1 MIVAF
6 WAAVGKVALK
16 VLQFLVGDKKGR
28 KFLGYVIG
36 IALFIV
42 LIPVIALYG
51 LFGWMGAGDVADI
64 VGYDAIYENLP
75 SDIQDQLTEN
85 EVQLQTIDT
94 VFAENGLTDD
104 EADQAKLIYLSY
116 LTDRYSEENFYQTL
130 ADCFLTVSEESDL
143 LTNISS
149 AFGVEFSD
157 ADRDQ
162 FNQYF
167 GGDSNES

>member
-85 EVQLQTIDT
+85 ETQLQQIDT

-157 ADRDQ
+157 ADRIQ
-162 FNQYF
+162 FNEYF
-167 GGDSNES
+167 GGDSN

>member
-51 LFGWMGAGDVADI
+51 LFGWMSGGEVAEI
-64 VGYDAIYENLP
+64 VGYDAVYQNLP
-75 SDIQDQLTEN
+75 TEIREQIDEN
-85 EVQLQTIDT
+85 ELQLQTIET
-94 VFAENGLTDD
+94 VFRENGLMSGD
-104 EADQAKLIYLSY
+104 IS
-116 LTDRYSEENFYQTL
+116 DRKS
-130 ADCFLTVSEESDL
+130 V
-143 LTNISS
+143 
-149 AFGVEFSD
+149 V
-157 ADRDQ
+157 
-162 FNQYF
+162 
-167 GGDSNES
+167 

>member
-51 LFGWMGAGDVADI
+51 LFGWMSGGEVAEI
-64 VGYDAIYENLP
+64 VGYDAERDVNDLMLERLDAVYKSPVSVFVQAE
-75 SDIQDQLTEN
+75 QLGF
-85 EVQLQTIDT
+85 EVET
-94 VFAENGLTDD
+94 AECPTLESASCAFPFVRDNARAAAID
-104 EADQAKLIYLSY
+104 EAFSTAIKEMIEDGTMKAL
-116 LTDRYSEENFYQTL
+116 SEEWLGMDVTCYEPL
-130 ADCFLTVSEESDL
+130 
-143 LTNISS
+143 
-149 AFGVEFSD
+149 FGF
-157 ADRDQ
+157 
-162 FNQYF
+162 
-167 GGDSNES
+167 

>member
-1 MIVAF
+1 M
-6 WAAVGKVALK
+6 
-16 VLQFLVGDKKGR
+16 LQFLVGDKKGR

-36 IALFIV
+36 IVLFIV
-42 LIPVIALYG
+42 LIPVIAIYG
-51 LFGWMGAGDVADI
+51 LFGWLGAGEVADI
-64 VGYDAIYENLP
+64 VGYDAIYKNLP
-75 SDIQDQLTEN
+75 TEICEQMEANENQLQMIESVFTVNELTE
-85 EVQLQTIDT
+85 
-94 VFAENGLTDD
+94 DD
-104 EADQAKLIYLSY
+104 ISKAKLIYLSY

-162 FNQYF
+162 FNEYF

>member
-85 EVQLQTIDT
+85 ETQLQQIDT

-149 AFGVEFSD
+149 AFGVEFTD
-157 ADRDQ
+157 ADRNQ
-162 FNQYF
+162 FNEYF
-167 GGDSNES
+167 GGDSN

>member
-94 VFAENGLTDD
+94 VFAENGLTDN

-116 LTDRYSEENFYQTL
+116 LTDKHSEENFYQKL

-149 AFGVEFSD
+149 AFGIEFSD

-162 FNQYF
+162 FNEYF
-167 GGDSNES
+167 GGDSN

>member
-85 EVQLQTIDT
+85 ETQLQQIDT

-130 ADCFLTVSEESDL
+130 ADCFLAVSEESDL

-149 AFGVEFSD
+149 AFGIEFSD

-162 FNQYF
+162 FNEYF
-167 GGDSNES
+167 GGDSN

>member
-16 VLQFLVGDKKGR
+16 VLQFLVGDKNGR

-42 LIPVIALYG
+42 LIPVIAIYG

-75 SDIQDQLTEN
+75 TDIREQMDANEIQL
-85 EVQLQTIDT
+85 VTIDT
-94 VFAENGLTDD
+94 VFAENGLTDED
-104 EADQAKLIYLSY
+104 VSKAKLIYLSY
-116 LTDRYSEENFYQTL
+116 LTDKYSEENFYQRL
-130 ADCFLTVSEESDL
+130 ADCFLTSSEESDL

-149 AFGVEFSD
+149 AFGVEISD
-157 ADRDQ
+157 ADKNQ
-162 FNQYF
+162 FYEYF
-167 GGDSNES
+167 GGDSN